1 MIHFTCVIYEETNK
15 ITFHFFKKKINSFC
29 SPPHSYISRESS
41 LSPGPSLPLI
51 WPAIWRV
58 LYVLFSLCWPQNPGA
73 PWGWRDPLTE
83 FQEHFIV
90 AGFLSKRD
98 TLSGSLIWVTAADT
112 RVFFDEKRSWSVVR
126 PTLPPPELPSP
137 PPTNTHPC
145 STPNWPAPNILLL
158 KSTHFPA
165 SFLGASNLAKAGLGQ
180 PPVSTTTWTL
190 NGHHPAV
197 IDSLPSRSKKSPPRR
212 HVLTSTFRATGS
224 KFLENFQHI
233 LSLISP
239 LGL

>member
-1 MIHFTCVIYEETNK
+1 VSTDSLS
-15 ITFHFFKKKINSFC
+15 NSFQFLTI
-29 SPPHSYISRESS
+29 STFRKFLFLSYLNPLCCS
-41 LSPGPSLPLI
+41 LSPFSFDLP
-51 WPAIWRV
+51 
-58 LYVLFSLCWPQNPGA
+58 Q
-73 PWGWRDPLTE
+73 
-83 FQEHFIV
+83 
-90 AGFLSKRD
+90 KRWD
-98 TLSGSLIWVTAADT
+98 
-112 RVFFDEKRSWSVVR
+112 
-126 PTLPPPELPSP
+126 P

-190 NGHHPAV
+190 NGHHAAV